1 MKNKY
6 SISLAFI
13 SLFISMVCVAQKP
26 RFMRGPINARSIDN
40 IYPAISGNGN
50 ALLYMSDLADDGEY
64 HMQFTYKD
72 DQRRW
77 VQPRVPDVV
86 RPQKANMVGGYCLD
100 FDGSTILY
108 SQRGGNGVGGYDLY
122 LGSFENGKWSEKK
135 NIGAPV
141 NSAKHETYP
150 AFSPDS
156 RRLYFTRCN
165 TIVDGKGSDCKI
177 MVAEKKRGR
186 YSGWEEPQEL
196 PSTINFENA
205 MMPRILADDRTMY
218 FMGGKG
224 DELDWYFTRRT
235 GENWSQPEKMDF
247 INESEGKP
255 YLTVYYRPDQLLTS
269 LRNEK
274 GKLNLAEIK
283 IPERYQPE
291 KAIIKA
297 GVVTDAYGNPLKA
310 DLRALDYETG
320 KTVVSTTSDSETG
333 EFSIILM
340 EGKIYDYSVLN
351 RTGNELYYSEILDYT
366 TIRNLKREKINY
378 TLSSVESGLY
388 FPLKAINFKEY
399 SDEIDVRSGPEIKR
413 LLRVLR
419 NNESFGI
426 QITAFQ
432 DSVIMDTIPRIELPE
447 IITDTI
453 LSYQIVISPD
463 SIVTSYPEMEA
474 FQIDSILT
482 VWNDSLA
489 TVRNDTDTLLANL
502 FVASITSTLDSVEH
516 VNVHYTYHN
525 DLTEKRAQ
533 RLADVLIEGGVNP
546 DRIIVNGYGDKK
558 RPFSEFEPDAM
569 EKGVIELI
577 FFRK

>member
-1 MKNKY
+1 
-6 SISLAFI
+6 
-13 SLFISMVCVAQKP
+13 
-26 RFMRGPINARSIDN
+26 
-40 IYPAISGNGN
+40 
-50 ALLYMSDLADDGEY
+50 
-64 HMQFTYKD
+64 
-72 DQRRW
+72 
-77 VQPRVPDVV
+77 
-86 RPQKANMVGGYCLD
+86 
-100 FDGSTILY
+100 
-108 SQRGGNGVGGYDLY
+108 
-122 LGSFENGKWSEKK
+122 
-135 NIGAPV
+135 
-141 NSAKHETYP
+141 
-150 AFSPDS
+150 
-156 RRLYFTRCN
+156 
-165 TIVDGKGSDCKI
+165 

-186 YSGWEEPQEL
+186 YAGWEEPHEL
-196 PSTINFENA
+196 PSTINFGNT
-205 MMPRILADDRTMY
+205 MMPRILADDVTMY
-218 FMGGKG
+218 FMGGQG
-224 DELDWYFTRRT
+224 DELDWYFTRRS
-235 GENWSQPEKMDF
+235 GESWSLPEKMDF
-247 INESEGKP
+247 INELEGKP
-255 YLTVYYRPDQLLTS
+255 YLAVYYRPDQLLTS
-269 LRNEK
+269 LKNDN

-283 IPERYQPE
+283 IPEKYQPE

-297 GVVTDAYGNPLKA
+297 GIVTDASGNPLKA

-320 KTVVSTTSDSETG
+320 KTVVATTSDSETG
-333 EFSIILM
+333 EFSIILI
-340 EGKIYDYSVLN
+340 EGKIYDFSVLN

-378 TLSSVESGLY
+378 TLSSVESGFY

-399 SDEIDVRSGPEIKR
+399 SDEIDERSGPEIKR

-419 NNESFGI
+419 TNESFGI
-426 QITAFQ
+426 QINAFQ

-447 IITDTI
+447 VITDTTI
-453 LSYQIVISPD
+453 SYEIVINPD
-463 SIVTSYPEMEA
+463 SIVTSYPEMET

-558 RPFSEFEPDAM
+558 RPFSEFDPDAM